1 MTRKENVVKTT
12 TFSVDVLFPVMRI
25 IVNRKILIK

>member
-1 MTRKENVVKTT
+1 MTRKENVVRIT